1 MAEQLSS
8 DYLEITIAGTP
19 PAEDDQVDGEPA
31 EETEDGEDERRIV
44 DLTGHGT
51 AWGER
56 LPQVQAAI
64 AAVEGITTGGDG
76 P

>member
-1 MAEQLSS
+1 LRSPS
-8 DYLEITIAGTP
+8 P
-19 PAEDDQVDGEPA
+19 RPRRPKDDQVDGEPA
-31 EETEDGEDERRIV
+31 EDDAEESEDGEDERRIV